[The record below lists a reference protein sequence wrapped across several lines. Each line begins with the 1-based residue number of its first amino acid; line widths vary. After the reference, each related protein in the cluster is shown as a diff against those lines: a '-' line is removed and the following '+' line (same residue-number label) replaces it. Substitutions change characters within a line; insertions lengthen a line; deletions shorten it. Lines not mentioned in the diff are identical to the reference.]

1 MQFTYYNNALHG
13 NLSISSYWA
22 LSLVAEG
29 VLLYSCCTTRLLGQG
44 TKLNNGFIQSMFI
57 AGIFLRFVCQNWVEY
72 IYPKAILSHGS
83 M

>member
-22 LSLVAEG
+22 LSLVAKEG
-29 VLLYSCCTTRLLGQG
+29 NLLYSCCTTRLLAQG

-57 AGIFLRFVCQNWVEY
+57 AGIF
-72 IYPKAILSHGS
+72 
-83 M
+83 